1 MAAAALALPARAAPM
16 LESAKRMMHPSR
28 EAPTEPTGTEADLVL
43 SACEGNLDAFNGL
56 VDLHERAVFNL
67 CLRMLGS
74 REAAEDAAQDAFLSA
89 YRNVR
94 GFRGASFRAWLM
106 RIAANACTDELRR
119 RGRRPAHSLDA
130 PPPGAED
137 ALELAD
143 AAAGPEAAL
152 LRKEEQAAL
161 QAALLRV
168 PSDQRMA
175 VIMCDLQ
182 GFTYEEIAEAMRS
195 SLGTVKSRIARGR
208 EKLRGLLSIEGE
220 QSEARE
226 RL

>member
-1 MAAAALALPARAAPM
+1 
-16 LESAKRMMHPSR
+16 MHPSH
-28 EAPTEPTGTEADLVL
+28 EAAAGPPGAEPDLVL

-56 VDLHERAVFNL
+56 VDRHQRSVFNL

-74 REAAEDAAQDAFLSA
+74 REAAEDATQDAFLA
-89 YRNVR
+89 AFRNVR
-94 GFRGASFRAWLM
+94 SFRGQSFRAWLM

-130 PPPGAED
+130 PPPGAD
-137 ALELAD
+137 DPLDIAD
-143 AAAGPEAAL
+143 AAAGPEALL
-152 LRKEEQAAL
+152 LRKEQQAAL
-161 QAALLRV
+161 QAALLRL
-168 PSDQRMA
+168 PPDQRMA

-182 GFTYEEIAEAMRS
+182 GFSYEEIAEAMRS

-208 EKLRGLLSIEGE
+208 EKLRAQVGIEGE
-220 QSEARE
+220 HSEARE

>member
-1 MAAAALALPARAAPM
+1 
-16 LESAKRMMHPSR
+16 MMHPSH
-28 EAPTEPTGTEADLVL
+28 EAAAGPPDAEADLVL
-43 SACEGNLDAFNGL
+43 SACEGSLEAFNGL
-56 VDLHERAVFNL
+56 VDLHERSVFNL

-74 REAAEDAAQDAFLSA
+74 REAAEDATQDAFLAAS
-89 YRNVR
+89 RNVR
-94 GFRGASFRAWLM
+94 SFRGQSFRAWLM

-130 PPPGAED
+130 PPPGAD
-137 ALELAD
+137 DPFDVPD
-143 AAAGPEAAL
+143 AAAGPEAQL
-152 LRKEEQAAL
+152 LRKEQQAAL
-161 QAALLRV
+161 QAALLLL

-182 GFTYEEIAEAMRS
+182 GFSYEEIAEAMRS

-208 EKLRGLLSIEGE
+208 EKLRALIGTARE
-220 QSEARE
+220 QSEAPE

>member
-1 MAAAALALPARAAPM
+1 
-16 LESAKRMMHPSR
+16 MHPSH
-28 EAPTEPTGTEADLVL
+28 EAAAGSPGTEADLVL

-56 VDLHERAVFNL
+56 VDLHERGVFNL

-74 REAAEDAAQDAFLSA
+74 REAAEDAAQDAFLA
-89 YRNVR
+89 AFRNAR
-94 GFRGASFRAWLM
+94 DFRGQSFRAWLM

-130 PPPGAED
+130 PPPGAD
-137 ALELAD
+137 DPIDVAD
-143 AAAGPEAAL
+143 AAAGPEAQL
-152 LRKEEQAAL
+152 LQKEQQAAL
-161 QAALLRV
+161 QAALLRL

-182 GFTYEEIAEAMRS
+182 GFSYEEIAEAMRS

-208 EKLRGLLSIEGE
+208 EKLRGLLALQREH
-220 QSEARE
+220 SEAPE

>member
-1 MAAAALALPARAAPM
+1 MAALALAPHVPAAPV
-16 LESAKRMMHPSR
+16 LESAKRMMHPSH
-28 EAPTEPTGTEADLVL
+28 EAPPGPAGPEADLVI
-43 SACEGNLDAFNGL
+43 AARDGNLDAFNGL
-56 VDLHERAVFNL
+56 VDLHERGVFNL

-74 REAAEDAAQDAFLSA
+74 REAAEDAAQDAFLA
-89 YRNVR
+89 AFRNVR

-130 PPPGAED
+130 PPPGAD
-137 ALELAD
+137 DPLDIAD
-143 AAAGPEAAL
+143 ASAGPEAEL
-152 LRKEEQAAL
+152 LRKEQQAAL
-161 QAALLRV
+161 QAALLQL

-182 GFTYEEIAEAMRS
+182 GFSYEEIGEAMRS

-208 EKLRGLLSIEGE
+208 EKLRGLLGMGRE
-220 QSEARE
+220 QSEAPE

>member
-1 MAAAALALPARAAPM
+1 M
-16 LESAKRMMHPSR
+16 LESAKLMMHPSR
-28 EAPTEPTGTEADLVL
+28 EAPAGPPGNEADLVF
-43 SACEGNLDAFNGL
+43 SACEGDLDAFNRL

-74 REAAEDAAQDAFLSA
+74 REAAEDAAQEAFLA
-89 YRNVR
+89 AFRNVR
-94 GFRGASFRAWLM
+94 RFRGWSFRAWLM

-130 PPPGAED
+130 PPPGAD
-137 ALELAD
+137 DPLDIAD
-143 AAAGPEAAL
+143 AAAGPETQL
-152 LRKEEQAAL
+152 LRKEQQAAL
-161 QAALLRV
+161 QAALLKL
-168 PSDQRMA
+168 PSDQRIA

-182 GFTYEEIAEAMRS
+182 GFSYEEIAEAMRS

-208 EKLRGLLSIEGE
+208 AKLRGVLRLEGE
-220 QSEARE
+220 QSEVPE